1 MTDRS
6 KALATEKRIKL
17 QAARE
22 NLRNAR
28 KGAVSRSDQHELKE
42 EGSVFQE
49 VDEDEYNKIVETRRE
64 AGDFVVDD
72 DGLGYYDDGEEHTG
86 QVLDAYDTRKA
97 LLQDAEDED
106 GKKLKKKAKY
116 MQSNTMFNYAKS
128 TAFNNIASTKAVASS
143 DKGALSIDS
152 LLDSGGDSGR
162 ARKPRPVVK
171 VRGGAARSSSSSSHG
186 HGYHEQDGDYHQDE
200 QQYQYDEPSEPMDQD
215 NDNAPATTS
224 ESMSA
229 EEVSVKAEAAD
240 SAPPAIE
247 ESSKISLSSTKS
259 KMKAAVRKPVPAAE
273 GVNFTLQPSVDS
285 NNSFHLMSEIAG
297 ENAPAAAS
305 SQGGSAS
312 AIDSMHWVQRET
324 VTNEAGEAVQEE
336 FLNMWW
342 MDATEIHGTIY
353 LFGKVLLNDNK
364 PVQGGSGSGSAA
376 PVKRFVSCCVAVH
389 GVERN
394 LFVLPRVVSTD
405 VGGDPVRASFTDVH
419 KELTSMLVPSI
430 IPKQA
435 GVAGGLFRCKKVKRK
450 YAFDLENIPREET
463 DYLKVVYSAKHGV
476 PSHAQCSG
484 LNSNGTLNKTIEQI
498 FGHSYG
504 ALEMFLV
511 KRKLMGPCWIKVKS
525 PKMYSDPV
533 SWCKVECAIENPKLV
548 VKLEGADVPP
558 NPPLTSICLSMKTAV
573 NPQTHTHEIIALSG
587 IVHTNTKAD
596 EDTKLILQ
604 EMKKFTM
611 VRALGTSC
619 GNDYPH
625 VFPHDLDQCIQKQ
638 VGNTGVLTTFPNERA
653 LLSMFFV
660 KIQQEDPD
668 IFASHNL
675 FGFEFEVLFN
685 RAIANKL
692 PGNSWSKIGRLRRSK
707 PPNRGIQDRDA
718 TPGRILCDTYKA
730 SKEFLRETTYS
741 LTHLAHSQ
749 LNYDR
754 VEVDPIDVPKYFS
767 NSQHIVNLA
776 NHTSADAFLVQ
787 RLMLKLQVVPLTKQ
801 LTTVSGNLWSRTARG
816 ARAERIEFLLLHE
829 FHAIKYIL
837 PEKKAFSN
845 DDKGSSASNKKGG
858 ARTVVNEDHMDEDEL
873 NEHADPG
880 SNKVGGQGRKR
891 AKAAYAGGLVLEP
904 KKGLYDTYIL
914 LLDFNSLY
922 PSLIQEYDLCFTT
935 LNWAAYMTPPS
946 NASNTLPSSVIPEKR
961 KKGDEDEE
969 EDDEEMG
976 EVGINKPNL
985 PPLPPKTPG
994 QFKGVLPRVI
1004 KSLVDRRRQVKAMLK
1019 KETDMSKR
1027 QQLDIR
1033 QKALKLTANS
1043 MYGCLGFTFS
1053 RFYARPIAALVT
1065 LMGRETLQRT
1075 CDIATQQLGLDII
1088 YGDTDSIMINTNL
1101 TDLKLVN
1108 EIGQKVKTA
1117 VNKLYESLELEID
1130 GVFKSM
1136 LLLKKKKYA
1145 AVTIT
1150 EKVVPN
1156 PEKGGAPL
1164 VEIEYAKEMK
1174 GLDLVRRDWCPLSKD
1189 AGKYV
1194 LDQILSGNTKEDIVE
1209 SIHNYMSELAT
1220 SVRANGVP
1228 LEQFVVTKGLNK
1240 NPKEYPDAKNQ
1251 PHLQVALRMLANNKP
1266 VNIGDHIPYV
1276 ICINSTKTDEDTK
1289 SQSSSLIA
1297 SRAYH
1302 PDEVSRS
1309 EGTLTV
1315 DYEWYLNNQIL
1326 PPISRLCEPIDGTSI
1341 AILSTQLGLDAS
1353 KYTSRGSSGIDDLLS
1368 GDTDWGFTPSSKMDD
1383 AERFKDCAPIMIQC
1397 RSCLN
1402 TSQFKGVTGI
1412 QSVGDNG
1419 LSCGE
1424 CGSNYFGRN
1433 LERDCYCLL
1442 SNQITLS
1449 IRTGLKKY
1457 YDCWMVCD
1465 DRMCGRR
1472 TMQQSV
1478 RGTVCTAE
1486 NCHGRMLQE
1495 YSEKDLHTQLIYIE
1509 SLVDVPRCVLRKKA
1523 AKVAANLTTSS
1534 SDDVVLNDSD
1544 TEIYSLLKQHMSNT
1558 VQWSAYNW
1566 IRPSLWSAMF
1576 QHSSRTTS
1584 NNKTLDAIVQKKVF

>member
-6 KALATEKRIKL
+6 KNIAAAKRSKL

-22 NLRNAR
+22 SLRNAR
-28 KGAVSRSDQHELKE
+28 SGGVSRSDQHELKE
-42 EGSVFQE
+42 ESSVFQE
-49 VDEDEYNKIVETRRE
+49 VDEDEYNDIVEKRRE
-64 AGDFVVDD
+64 TGDFVVDD

-86 QVLDAYDTRKA
+86 QVLDAYDTKKA

-106 GKKLKKKAKY
+106 SKKLKKKAKY

-128 TAFNNIASTKAVASS
+128 TAFNNISSTKAIATS

-152 LLDSGGDSGR
+152 LIGD
-162 ARKPRPVVK
+162 AADTTRKRRPVTKRV
-171 VRGGAARSSSSSSHG
+171 AARSSGSSSYSTHAA
-186 HGYHEQDGDYHQDE
+186 EGDYGQEED
-200 QQYQYDEPSEPMDQD
+200 QYQYDASEPMDED
-215 NDNAPATTS
+215 NGAGAAEAVDAAPAAAS
-224 ESMSA
+224 EEA
-229 EEVSVKAEAAD
+229 EVKEEVPV
-240 SAPPAIE
+240 IE

-259 KMKAAVRKPVPAAE
+259 KMKPAVRKSAAVAD
-273 GVNFTLQPSVDS
+273 GVNFSLQPSLDS
-285 NNSFHLMSEIAG
+285 SNTFHLMSEIAG
-297 ENAPAAAS
+297 EGSAAAS
-305 SQGGSAS
+305 HGSAS
-312 AIDSMHWVQRET
+312 AIDAKHWVQKET
-324 VTNEAGEAVQEE
+324 VTNEAGEVTTQEY
-336 FLNMWW
+336 LNMWW

-353 LFGKVLLNDNK
+353 LFGKVMLTDE
-364 PVQGGSGSGSAA
+364 AA
-376 PVKRFVSCCVAVH
+376 PGGKRFVSCCVAVH
-389 GVERN
+389 GIERN

-405 VGGDPVRASFTDVH
+405 VGGDPVRAPFPEVY
-419 KELTSMLVPSI
+419 KELQSILVPSI

-450 YAFDLENIPREET
+450 YAFDLDQIPREET
-463 DYLKVVYSAKHGV
+463 EYLKVVYSAKHGV
-476 PSHAQCSG
+476 PNHTQCNG
-484 LNSNGTLNKTIEQI
+484 MHSNGTLNKSIEQI
-498 FGHSYG
+498 FGNTYT

-511 KRKLMGPCWIKVKS
+511 KRKLMGPCWIKVAN
-525 PKMYSDPV
+525 PKMYNDSI
-533 SWCKVECAIENPKLV
+533 SWCKIECAIEDPKLV
-548 VKLEGADVPP
+548 TKLEGADVAP
-558 NPPLTSICLSMKTAV
+558 NPPLTSMCLSMKTAV
-573 NPQTHTHEIIALSG
+573 NPVTHTHEIIALSG

-596 EDTKLILQ
+596 EDTKINMQ

-625 VFPHDLDQCIQKQ
+625 VFPHDLDQCIKKQ
-638 VGNTGVLTTFPNERA
+638 PGNTGVVTTFPNERA
-653 LLSMFFV
+653 LLSMFFI

-718 TPGRILCDTYKA
+718 TPGRILCDTYKS

-749 LNYDR
+749 LNYAR

-787 RLMLKLQVVPLTKQ
+787 RLMLKLQVIPLTKQ

-816 ARAERIEFLLLHE
+816 ARAERIEYLLLHE
-829 FHAIKYIL
+829 FHALKYIL
-837 PEKKAFSN
+837 PEKKAFGG
-845 DDKGSSASNKKGG
+845 DTASSGPGAKKGG
-858 ARTVVNEDHMDEDEL
+858 PRTAVNEDHMDEEEIND
-873 NEHADPG
+873 HAEDTGP
-880 SNKVGGQGRKR
+880 NKVGGVGRKR

-904 KKGLYDTYIL
+904 KKGLYDTFIL

-935 LNWAAYMTPPS
+935 LNWAKYMPS
-946 NASNTLPSSVIPEKR
+946 TTGALPSVTPEKR
-961 KKGDEDEE
+961 SRGDDEE
-969 EDDEEMG
+969 EDGAGADISSG
-976 EVGINKPNL
+976 KPNL
-985 PPLPPKTPG
+985 PPLPVKTPG

-1019 KETDMSKR
+1019 KETDASKR

-1065 LMGRETLQRT
+1065 MMGRETLQRT

-1088 YGDTDSIMINTNL
+1088 YGDTDSVMINTNL

-1150 EKVVPN
+1150 EKIVPN

-1164 VEIEYAKEMK
+1164 VEIELAKEMK

-1189 AGKYV
+1189 TGKYV
-1194 LDQILSGNTKEDIVE
+1194 LDQILSGKTKEDIVE
-1209 SIHNYMSELAT
+1209 CVHNYMGELAT

-1228 LEQFVVTKGLNK
+1228 MEQFVVTKGLNK
-1240 NPKEYPDAKNQ
+1240 NPREYPDAKNQ
-1251 PHLQVALRMLANNKP
+1251 PHLQVALRMLENNKP

-1276 ICINSTKTDEDTK
+1276 ICLNSASEGEDAK

-1297 SRAYH
+1297 RRAHH
-1302 PDEVSRS
+1302 PEEVARS
-1309 EGTLTV
+1309 NGTLTV

-1353 KYTSRGSSGIDDLLS
+1353 K
-1368 GDTDWGFTPSSKMDD
+1368 
-1383 AERFKDCAPIMIQC
+1383 
-1397 RSCLN
+1397 
-1402 TSQFKGVTGI
+1402 
-1412 QSVGDNG
+1412 
-1419 LSCGE
+1419 
-1424 CGSNYFGRN
+1424 
-1433 LERDCYCLL
+1433 
-1442 SNQITLS
+1442 
-1449 IRTGLKKY
+1449 
-1457 YDCWMVCD
+1457 
-1465 DRMCGRR
+1465 
-1472 TMQQSV
+1472 
-1478 RGTVCTAE
+1478 
-1486 NCHGRMLQE
+1486 
-1495 YSEKDLHTQLIYIE
+1495 
-1509 SLVDVPRCVLRKKA
+1509 
-1523 AKVAANLTTSS
+1523 
-1534 SDDVVLNDSD
+1534 
-1544 TEIYSLLKQHMSNT
+1544 
-1558 VQWSAYNW
+1558 
-1566 IRPSLWSAMF
+1566 
-1576 QHSSRTTS
+1576 
-1584 NNKTLDAIVQKKVF
+1584 